1 MTIYN
6 EPPPGMCIVPD
17 KDDITKVS
25 NEYIYSLFLLF
36 LLTFQKVHTNPTWFL
51 IQFKH

>member
-17 KDDITKVS
+17 KDDMTKVCTVQGIAYRATR
-25 NEYIYSLFLLF
+25 E
-36 LLTFQKVHTNPTWFL
+36 K
-51 IQFKH
+51 